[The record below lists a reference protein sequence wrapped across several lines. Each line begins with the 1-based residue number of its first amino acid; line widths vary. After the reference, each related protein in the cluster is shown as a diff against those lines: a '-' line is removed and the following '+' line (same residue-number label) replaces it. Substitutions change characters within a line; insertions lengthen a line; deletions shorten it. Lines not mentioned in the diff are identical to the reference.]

1 MAEQY
6 ADIIID
12 ISHEKVDRPFQYRI
26 PAELAGAVYPG
37 VRVHVP
43 FGRGNQDK
51 VGYVVDLSG
60 QPDYPVEKIKDITA
74 VDNRGITA
82 ESSQIQIAYWLKR
95 QYGSTTIAALKTVL
109 PAKQKLKQL
118 ERKKILR
125 CVEGEALQKAVLQ
138 CEQKHQTARARVLRA
153 IAAEEILPYELIRQK
168 LNVSSATLTALEKQ
182 GYLKIETEAY

>member
-1 MAEQY
+1 M
-6 ADIIID
+6 
-12 ISHEKVDRPFQYRI
+12 
-26 PAELAGAVYPG
+26 
-37 VRVHVP
+37 
-43 FGRGNQDK
+43 
-51 VGYVVDLSG
+51 DLSG

-125 CVEGEALQKAVLQ
+125 CVEGGG
-138 CEQKHQTARARVLRA
+138 
-153 IAAEEILPYELIRQK
+153 AAEGR
-168 LNVSSATLTALEKQ
+168 VTV
-182 GYLKIETEAY
+182 

>member
-1 MAEQY
+1 M
-6 ADIIID
+6 
-12 ISHEKVDRPFQYRI
+12 
-26 PAELAGAVYPG
+26 
-37 VRVHVP
+37 
-43 FGRGNQDK
+43 
-51 VGYVVDLSG
+51 
-60 QPDYPVEKIKDITA
+60 EKIKDITA

-125 CVEGEALQKAVLQ
+125 CVEGEVLQKAVLQ

-182 GYLKIETEAY
+182 G